1 MNELN
6 LNALLSC
13 KLFEG
18 FSLESLQDIIKNLKH
33 SVVNY
38 SAGDIYALEGTACR
52 SADIILRGKLKAWMV
67 GLSSKEA
74 VIDVR
79 TIGHLMAPA
88 FIFSHNNKIPVSV
101 EVEEDSSIFR
111 LTTEEFEKLLSGNA
125 LIRRNFIAY
134 LSDMAVFLT
143 EKVRVLSLSSVRDKV
158 FYMLHS
164 EYKKQ
169 GSAEIELNRSRTAIA
184 QSFGIQKFSLIRC
197 LNELQKEGRLIQ
209 VDGKRIRLLKLG
221 YFK

>member
-67 GLSSKEA
+67 GLSSKEV

-158 FYMLHS
+158 FYMLRS

-197 LNELQKEGRLIQ
+197 LNELQKEGLIQ